1 MPPKRRGNTYP
12 AESTYT
18 PVIRVMAE
26 YNKGN
31 ETYTSPTPEKETPTV
46 SNAPDDFDAPIPEK
60 KSALEKS
67 LPLIGIAAISAA
79 LIAGG
84 LMLNSGEEEIE
95 ETVQTVS
102 APLPTTADPSPT
114 AEPSPSAT
122 TSVEPARG
130 SFQEQAP
137 TTADPSPTLR
147 EFAQAWVNT
156 AEGKEAWLAG
166 LRPLV
171 TDEIYSGFEYT
182 SETNLPAFEYVSSEI
197 TSNETSRAMG
207 TVTYKDQGTMLEVG
221 LIAQNDGSWRVGFVS
236 DR

>member
-1 MPPKRRGNTYP
+1 MSS
-12 AESTYT
+12 A
-18 PVIRVMAE
+18 
-26 YNKGN
+26 
-31 ETYTSPTPEKETPTV
+31 PE
-46 SNAPDDFDAPIPEK
+46 DFDAPITEK

-67 LPLIGIAAISAA
+67 LPLIGIAAISGA

-84 LMLNSGEEEIE
+84 LMLNSGEEETE
-95 ETVQTVS
+95 QTVQTVS
-102 APLPTTADPSPT
+102 APITTATPTPT
-114 AEPSPSAT
+114 AEASPSAT
-122 TSVEPARG
+122 TSMAPARG
-130 SFQEQAP
+130 SFHEQAP
-137 TTADPSPTLR
+137 TTSDPSPTLR

-182 SETNLPAFEYVSSEI
+182 SEANLPAFEYVSSEI

-221 LIAQNDGSWRVGFVS
+221 LIAQNDGSWRVAFVS